1 MQWFPLLWAK
11 KMKLSEDTLITYE
24 KLTLYLLIQ
33 RKRNDKSQWLA
44 QAGYS
49 LKNWQ
54 VLEKVV
60 LKKDIP
66 KRGLKKGD
74 VATIVEHHPVS
85 DGEDGYS
92 LELFN
97 ALGDTIAVITVPESS
112 IEPLTEDEIFS
123 IRSFATAR

>member
-1 MQWFPLLWAK
+1 MAY
-11 KMKLSEDTLITYE
+11 KLFEE
-24 KLTLYLLIQ
+24 
-33 RKRNDKSQWLA
+33 
-44 QAGYS
+44 
-49 LKNWQ
+49 
-54 VLEKVV
+54 VV
-60 LKKDIP
+60 LTKDIP

-97 ALGDTIAVITVPESS
+97 ALGDTIAVITLSESA

-123 IRSFATAR
+123 VRSLAVA